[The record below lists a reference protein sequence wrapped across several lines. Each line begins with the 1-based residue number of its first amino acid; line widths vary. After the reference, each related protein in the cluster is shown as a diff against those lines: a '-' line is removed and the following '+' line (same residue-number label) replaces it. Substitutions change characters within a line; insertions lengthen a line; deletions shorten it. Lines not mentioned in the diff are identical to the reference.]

1 LKRKK
6 RGFGVNVVDD
16 WFRGATHRKMEEIL
30 MDRESQIYNYLRPPA
45 VQEILKQHQSGQ
57 NDNHKI
63 LFSLVVFEEWLRVH
77 KGMESLSH
85 STAH

>member
-1 LKRKK
+1 MK
-6 RGFGVNVVDD
+6 
-16 WFRGATHRKMEEIL
+16 EIL
-30 MDRESQIYNYLRPPA
+30 LDTESQIYNYLCPPA
-45 VQEILKQHQSGQ
+45 VQEIFKQHQSGQ

-85 STAH
+85 STRH